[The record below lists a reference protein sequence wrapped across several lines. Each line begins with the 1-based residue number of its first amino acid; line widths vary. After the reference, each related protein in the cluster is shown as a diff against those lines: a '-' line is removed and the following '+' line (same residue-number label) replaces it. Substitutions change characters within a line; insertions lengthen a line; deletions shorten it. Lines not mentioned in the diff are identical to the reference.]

1 MNCEPDI
8 DLFKIR
14 AHQGRQDR
22 AWEELVFQLWADK
35 VGDTAEVRKTKAPDA
50 GVEWY
55 SLYEDGHSEGF
66 QAKFYANLQSALSGM
81 KESVSAVVKNRPKL
95 TRLTFLVPF
104 DFTDTGTSSRKSDQE
119 RWENAVLQWKN
130 LATKNQREIEFAIIR
145 GGEIKQE
152 LVREK
157 HTGHRQYWFGDL
169 GFSDAWFESK
179 LADAKAEAHDRY
191 TPDADVPTEVDIMLD
206 AATGH
211 PSFAAE
217 LLRLVHDLMV
227 QVDTLPRIVKELE
240 GWQAAIIALQDFLNC
255 EVKNIGTWNPFTP
268 VRPESWLRR
277 LKEIV
282 ALFQRHIDSLS
293 QLGGEFS
300 ETLGELQ
307 FLEKSLT
314 ALANRLQDGLVEVY
328 SDGVLAIYGPSGQG
342 KTHALLNMVE
352 RNQSNGGRALLV
364 FGSWIGEGY
373 WWSQVAER
381 LGIPNVTLDNFLQIL
396 DSLGGA
402 TGRRA
407 VIALDALNESKA
419 PFDWPEYLRVLVSKV
434 KQYENISLIFSLRSE
449 YRAELLSNVDIKQ
462 EFHPGFEGTVDEAFG
477 KYRRK
482 FNIQQPL
489 PRLESRSFE
498 NPLFLRLYCD
508 VLAGGDR
515 SLTQQPTQMEVFQ
528 EYLRV
533 RVREVQKKLAISPSR
548 SVVEEALQLVA
559 QLILE
564 KGELENDRGQLEK
577 QIDDLLPSRTE
588 YPRTLFQQMVECGI
602 LEVRPTYGNRE
613 AVGILFQAVS
623 DYVLS
628 QKVVDDLFEETKNFR
643 IALLKHKRLWPT
655 IAVVLAE
662 QKSAELS
669 DFVEAGDAPRWF
681 HGSLASSL
689 RIRHVSAV
697 RISALKIL
705 SKGLENR
712 DWASEYA
719 LSLCA
724 LAAIP
729 DHPANS
735 SFLTQRYMS
744 YKMCER
750 DAEWGVGSYSLDDS
764 PEFRHLLRQFSND
777 CSARNFERLLL
788 ASQML
793 TWLLGS
799 PNRYLRDISSKALA
813 GVWAQFPAVN
823 LKILEIFSEC
833 DDPYII
839 ERILT
844 CSYGALLQ
852 GASSLRAQQSEVV
865 RFISD
870 HFRGAA
876 EFDVLARDSIRGI
889 FAWARKQLGLTDDE
903 LPGYGGVFGLT
914 LPEAPLSEEELE
926 SSYGALYKSGRVVC
940 RRASSILF
948 STLPNRGDFSVKT
961 IKGDI
966 QQFQHFDDGHRRLR
980 LIDETPSEKKLSADN
995 LYEFSCRWVAQ
1006 RAISLGWTEERFEEF
1021 ETTFVFSNGRTSH
1034 KRERFGKK
1042 YQWIAYR
1049 ELLARLCDNL
1059 YLDIS
1064 GSGGE
1069 WQVSEGA
1076 WDFFLRDLDP
1086 SLPISCKRDDEWV
1099 CLLGNTKSN
1108 SEIQLEI
1115 RKPALGKRT
1124 SEQDWIKDGKDL
1136 PPKEDILRPELA
1148 GKRGVA
1154 LRLDASWERRSSEYS
1169 IREMTFF
1176 RRQYLLQGSW
1186 LVTEGKGADLAE
1198 YLQFRGLM
1206 NRPLEFSQTLFQTY
1220 LGESECVGY
1229 GPQNHTE
1236 GEHLSVTDVRSDR
1249 RISYW
1254 PSSQSY
1260 LWEGNSFD
1268 CSLDRNVRIETPV
1281 QPLLGDA
1288 TWVPN
1293 TAQWEAD
1300 GKIIAE
1306 YRDYSLG
1313 EQDIQVLVCDEG
1325 WLSKR
1330 LRHLQMDLVVACLAE
1345 REAKNPDASEFR
1357 SILSNE
1363 FIYTGIFSGD
1373 NDPIL
1378 VGPNFVNVDQ
1388 REAAIKK
1395 HFMRERE
1402 GMPGID
1408 EAWRYLQELLAEE

>member
-1 MNCEPDI
+1 MNSEPDI
-8 DLFKIR
+8 DLFNIR

-55 SLYEDGHSEGF
+55 NVYGDGHSEGF

-81 KESVSAVVKNRPKL
+81 NESVSAVVKNRPNL

-104 DFTDTGTSSRKSDQE
+104 DFTDTGNSSRKSDQD
-119 RWENAVLQWKN
+119 RWEDAVRKWKN
-130 LATKNQREIEFAIIR
+130 LASQNEREIAFAIIR
-145 GGEIKQE
+145 GGDIKQE
-152 LVREK
+152 LVLEK
-157 HTGHRQYWFGDL
+157 HTGRRQYWFGGL
-169 GFSDAWFESK
+169 ELSDAWFESK

-227 QVDTLPRIVKELE
+227 QVDILPRRVIELE
-240 GWQAAIIALQDFLNC
+240 GWQAAVIALQDFLNC

-282 ALFQRHIDSLS
+282 ALFQRNIDSLS
-293 QLGGEFS
+293 QLEEELS

-314 ALANRLQDGLVEVY
+314 ALANRLQGGLVEVY
-328 SDGVLAIYGPSGQG
+328 SDGVLAIYGPAGQG

-352 RNQSNGGRALLV
+352 RNQRSGGRALLV

-628 QKVVDDLFEETKNFR
+628 QKVVDDLFEDTKNFR

-662 QKSAELS
+662 QESAELS

-681 HGSLASSL
+681 HESLASSL

-697 RISALKIL
+697 RRSTLKIL

-712 DWASEYA
+712 DWASKYA

-744 YKMCER
+744 YEMCER
-750 DAEWGVGSYSLDDS
+750 DAEWGVGSYFLDDS

-777 CSARNFERLLL
+777 CIERNFERLLL

-813 GVWAQFPAVN
+813 GVWAQCPAVN
-823 LKILEIFSEC
+823 LKILKIFSEC

-852 GASSLRAQQSEVV
+852 GASSVRSQQSEVV
-865 RFISD
+865 RFVSD

-889 FAWARKQLGLTDDE
+889 FAWARKQLGLTEDE
-903 LPGYGGVFGLT
+903 LPDYGGVLGLT
-914 LPEAPLSEEELE
+914 LPETPLSEEELE

-966 QQFQHFDDGHRRLR
+966 QHFQHFVDGRKKLMF
-980 LIDETPSEKKLSADN
+980 IDEKVSEKNLSADN

-1006 RAISLGWTEERFEEF
+1006 KAITLGWTEDRFEDF
-1021 ETTFVFSNGRTSH
+1021 ETAYDFSKERISH
-1034 KRERFGKK
+1034 KKERFGKK
-1042 YQWIAYR
+1042 YQWIAHR

-1059 YLDIS
+1059 YLDVL
-1064 GSGGE
+1064 GNGQE
-1069 WQVSEGA
+1069 WEVNGGA
-1076 WDFFLRDLDP
+1076 WDFLLRDLDP
-1086 SLPISCKRDDEWV
+1086 TLPISCQSDDEWV
-1099 CLLGNTKSN
+1099 CLLGKTKSN
-1108 SEIQLEI
+1108 STKQLEI
-1115 RKPALGKRT
+1115 RKPTLGKQA
-1124 SEQDWIKDGKDL
+1124 SAQDWIKDGKDL
-1136 PPKEDILRPELA
+1136 PPNEEILRPVQA
-1148 GKRGVA
+1148 GKRWVA
-1154 LRLDASWERRSSEYS
+1154 LRLDASWERKSSEYS
-1169 IREMTFF
+1169 IREKTFF

-1186 LVTEGKGADLAE
+1186 LVAEGKGADLAE

-1206 NRPLEFSQTLFQTY
+1206 NRPLEFSQTVFQTY

-1229 GPQNHTE
+1229 GPQNQSE
-1236 GEHLSVTDVRSDR
+1236 REHLSVTDVRTDR

-1268 CSLDRNVRIETPV
+1268 CSLDRNVRVETPV

-1300 GKIIAE
+1300 RKIIAE

-1313 EQDIQVLVCDEG
+1313 GQDVQVLVCDEG

-1330 LRHLQMDLVVACLAE
+1330 LRQLQMDLVVACLAE
-1345 REAKNPDASEFR
+1345 REAKNPDVSEFR

-1363 FIYTGIFSGD
+1363 FIYTGIFCGN

-1378 VGPNFVNVDQ
+1378 VGPNFVNVPQ
-1388 REAAIKK
+1388 RDVAIVNHLKRK
-1395 HFMRERE
+1395 RE

-1408 EAWRYLQELLAEE
+1408 AARRYLQELLAEE

>member
-1 MNCEPDI
+1 
-8 DLFKIR
+8 
-14 AHQGRQDR
+14 
-22 AWEELVFQLWADK
+22 
-35 VGDTAEVRKTKAPDA
+35 
-50 GVEWY
+50 
-55 SLYEDGHSEGF
+55 
-66 QAKFYANLQSALSGM
+66 M
-81 KESVSAVVKNRPKL
+81 KESVSAVVKNRPNL

-104 DFTDTGTSSRKSDQE
+104 DFTDTGNSSRKSDQD
-119 RWENAVLQWKN
+119 RWEDAVRQWKN
-130 LATKNQREIEFAIIR
+130 LANQNEREIEFAIIR
-145 GGEIKQE
+145 GGDIKQE
-152 LVREK
+152 LVLEK
-157 HTGHRQYWFGDL
+157 HTGRRQYWFGDL
-169 GFSDAWFESK
+169 GLSEAWFESK

-191 TPDADVPTEVDIMLD
+191 TPDADVPTEIDIMLD

-211 PSFAAE
+211 PSVASE
-217 LLRLVHDLMV
+217 LLRLVHDLTV
-227 QVDTLPRIVKELE
+227 QVDTLPRRVSELE
-240 GWQAAIIALQDFLNC
+240 GWQAAVMDLQDFLNC
-255 EVKNIGTWNPFTP
+255 EVKNTGAWNPFTP

-307 FLEKSLT
+307 FIEKSLT
-314 ALANRLQDGLVEVY
+314 ALANRLQDGSVEVY
-328 SDGVLAIYGPSGQG
+328 SDGVLAIYGPAGQG

-352 RNQSNGGRALLV
+352 RNLSNGGRALLV

-373 WWSQVAER
+373 WWSHVAAR
-381 LGIPNVTLDNFLQIL
+381 LGIPNVTLDTFLQIL
-396 DSLGGA
+396 DSLGGV

-419 PFDWPEYLRVLVSKV
+419 PFDWPESLRVLVSKV
-434 KQYENISLIFSLRSE
+434 KRYENISLIFSLRSE
-449 YRAELLSNVDIKQ
+449 YRAELLSNLDIKQ
-462 EFHPGFEGTVDEAFG
+462 EFHPGLEGTVDEAFE

-482 FNIQQPL
+482 FNILQPV
-489 PRLESRSFE
+489 PRLESSSFE

-508 VLAGGDR
+508 VLAGGDE
-515 SLTQQPTQMEVFQ
+515 SLAQQPTQMEVFQ
-528 EYLRV
+528 KYLQV
-533 RVREVQKKLAISPSR
+533 RVREVQKKLAISPSQ
-548 SVVEEALQLVA
+548 SVVEEALQVVA

-564 KGELENDRGQLEK
+564 QGELENDRGQLEK
-577 QIDDLLPSRTE
+577 QIDALLPSRTE

-602 LEVRPTYGNRE
+602 LEVRSTYGNRE

-623 DYVLS
+623 DYVLG
-628 QKVVDDLFEETKNFR
+628 QKIVDDLFEETESFR

-669 DFVEAGDAPRWF
+669 DFVEAGDAPGWF
-681 HGSLASSL
+681 HESIASSL

-697 RISALKIL
+697 RKSTLKIL
-705 SKGLENR
+705 GRGLENR
-712 DWASEYA
+712 DWASKYA
-719 LSLCA
+719 VSLCA
-724 LAAIP
+724 LAAMP
-729 DHPANS
+729 EHPANS

-744 YKMCER
+744 YEMCER
-750 DAEWGVGSYSLDDS
+750 DAEWGVGSYFLDDF
-764 PEFRHLLRQFSND
+764 PQFRHLLRQFSSD
-777 CSARNFERLLL
+777 CSERNFERLFL

-813 GVWAQFPAVN
+813 GVWAQCPAVN
-823 LKILEIFSEC
+823 LKILKIFSEC

-839 ERILT
+839 ERMLT

-852 GASSLRAQQSEVV
+852 GASSLRSQQSEVV
-865 RFISD
+865 RFVSD

-889 FAWARKQLGLTDDE
+889 FAWARKLLGFTEDE
-903 LPGYGGVFGLT
+903 LPDYGGVLGLT

-926 SSYGALYKSGRVVC
+926 SSYGALRKSGNLLR
-940 RRASSILF
+940 RRASSILL
-948 STLPNRGDFSVKT
+948 SALPNWGDFSVKT

-966 QQFQHFDDGHRRLR
+966 HHFQHFADGHRTLR
-980 LIDETPSEKKLSADN
+980 LIDETSSEKKLSADN

-1006 RAISLGWTEERFEEF
+1006 KAISLGWTEERFEEF
-1021 ETTFVFSNGRTSH
+1021 ETAFDFSNGRTSH

-1042 YQWIAYR
+1042 YQWIAHR

-1059 YLDIS
+1059 YLDIT
-1064 GSGGE
+1064 GSGRE
-1069 WQVSEGA
+1069 WAVSEGA
-1076 WDFFLRDLDP
+1076 WDFLLRDLDP
-1086 SLPISCKRDDEWV
+1086 SLPISYKRDDEWV
-1099 CLLGNTKSN
+1099 CLLGKAKSN

-1115 RKPALGKRT
+1115 RRPTLGKQT

-1136 PPKEDILRPELA
+1136 PPNEDILRPELA

-1154 LRLDASWERRSSEYS
+1154 LRLDASWERMSPEYY
-1169 IREMTFF
+1169 IREKTFF

-1186 LVTEGKGADLAE
+1186 LVAEGEGADLAE

-1206 NRPLEFSQTLFQTY
+1206 NRPLDFSETLFQTY
-1220 LGESECVGY
+1220 LGESEFVGY
-1229 GPQNHTE
+1229 GPQNQSVR
-1236 GEHLSVTDVRSDR
+1236 EHLSVTDIRTDR

-1268 CSLDRNVRIETPV
+1268 CSLDKGVRIEAPV

-1313 EQDIQVLVCDEG
+1313 GQDIQVLVCDEG

-1330 LRHLQMDLVVACLAE
+1330 LRHLQMDLVIACLAE
-1345 REAKNPDASEFR
+1345 REAKNPDRSGFR

-1363 FIYTGIFSGD
+1363 YIYTGIFSGN

-1378 VGPNFVNVDQ
+1378 VGPNFVDVDQ
-1388 REAAIKK
+1388 REAAIENY
-1395 HFMRERE
+1395 FMRVRK
-1402 GMPGID
+1402 GMPGVD
-1408 EAWRYLQELLAEE
+1408 KARRYLQELLAEE